1 MNARCGMTGVDS
13 LSRLLAKNQLE
24 NVSLA
29 DLETTWSARRTY
41 WARKLGR
48 LRLGVEP
55 IEEQLARYRRVTCVL
70 TAIPGLLSA
79 ALFTLFAV
87 FGRPGIGAV
96 VAALFFVP
104 IASGAWVGDF
114 LLERR
119 GRRYLFELENYHSAR
134 ERLQAKGA
142 Q

>member
-1 MNARCGMTGVDS
+1 MTGVDS
-13 LSRLLAKNQLE
+13 QRRLLAKNQLE
-24 NVSLA
+24 AVSLA
-29 DLETTWSARRTY
+29 DLETRWSARRSD
-41 WARKLGR
+41 WVRKLGR

-55 IEEQLARYRRVTCVL
+55 IEEQLSRYRRVTWML
-70 TAIPGLLSA
+70 TAIPGFLSA
-79 ALFTLFAV
+79 VLFTLFTV
-87 FGRPGIGAV
+87 FGRPGIGVV

-114 LLERR
+114 LRERR
-119 GRRYLFELENYHSAR
+119 GRRYLVELENYHSAR